1 MAFLDYSGLSHFFD
15 KIKALFVTGPSSSTD
30 ARVAT
35 FDGTTGKKIKDSGYT
50 IAKSVPSDAK
60 FTDTT
65 YTFDGTYNASTNKAA
80 TVSTVTTAIG
90 ALDGNLNNTTPGA
103 AKTLTAFSETD
114 GKVSATFGNISIT
127 KSQVS
132 DFPTLG
138 GAAAKAVD
146 TSISAASTSANLP
159 TSAAVASFVEGKGYK
174 TTDNDTKN
182 TAGTT
187 NKTGTKM
194 YLAAATEQSANPQ
207 TYSNSNVYIGTD
219 NCLYSGGTKVLTA
232 HQDISGKKNT
242 QSAVSDPSASGTSV
256 TFIATISQ
264 NAQGVISPTKKT
276 VSTMGAATSSAAG
289 SAGLVPAPAKG
300 DQTKFL
306 RGDGTW
312 SEPGGKS
319 TVVQATASA
328 GSWQSGTYPTQNITV
343 AGVTASNNIEVG
355 VDGAAIALLNN
366 AKDVYE
372 AATEA
377 LILCTAQATNSI
389 TLTCYGTEPTE
400 NIPIAVLIVG

>member
-1 MAFLDYSGLSHFFD
+1 MAFLDYSGLSHFLD

-242 QSAVSDPSASGTSV
+242 QSAVSDPSASGTSI

-300 DQTKFL
+300 DQAKFL

-312 SEPGGKS
+312 GSYTGA
-319 TVVQATASA
+319 VYTAAS
-328 GSWQSGTYPTQNITV
+328 GSWSSATPPTQTITV
-343 AGVTASNNIEVG
+343 NGVTADSLVQVG
-355 VDGAAIALLNN
+355 LASTATSDQIDAASS
-366 AKDVYE
+366 AK
-372 AATEA
+372 
-377 LILCTAQATNSI
+377 LLCTAQAANSI
-389 TLTCYGTEPTE
+389 TLTCYGEKPTV
-400 NIPIAVLIVG
+400 NIPISVVFWR